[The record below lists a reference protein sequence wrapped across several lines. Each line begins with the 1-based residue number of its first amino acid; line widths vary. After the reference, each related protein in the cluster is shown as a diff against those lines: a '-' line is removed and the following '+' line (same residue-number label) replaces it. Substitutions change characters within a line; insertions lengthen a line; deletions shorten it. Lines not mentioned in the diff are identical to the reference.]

1 MGSPE
6 YWAPEQAAGLQVTER
21 ADLYALG
28 CILYE
33 LATGSLPFEGSDRL
47 EVGMRRM
54 HEDPPPPTAF
64 VPDLPPDAEALIMAL
79 LQRAPE
85 RRPRAEDVARML
97 AGDVPLRGRVDALD
111 RLEVPLERD
120 ARAPHDLVVARD
132 GA

>member
-1 MGSPE
+1 MLFRS
-6 YWAPEQAAGLQVTER
+6 WAPEQAAGQQVTER

-47 EVGMRRM
+47 QVGMRRI

-64 VPDLPPDAEALIMAL
+64 APDLPPEAEALIMAL

-97 AGDVPLRGRVDALD
+97 AGDTPILPQEDERATTRITAD
-111 RLEVPLERD
+111 EVPPTLFAPEIG
-120 ARAPHDLVVARD
+120 RAHV
-132 GA
+132 